1 MAETNKNYSCP
12 GCHCGSM
19 FEYRR
24 KMVCLNCGKEYP
36 KALAASA
43 SHTHSY
49 ESYTDRPLPKVATSA
64 PDRMVR
70 QAQPGQQRTYQQ
82 TSSFTPND
90 RKAAQQKAKKP
101 VLAAMASFIFYV
113 LMLMVFIR
121 GCTA

>member
-36 KALAASA
+36 KALAAS
-43 SHTHSY
+43 STHTHSY
-49 ESYTDRPLPKVATSA
+49 ESFADRPLPKVATSA

-82 TSSFTPND
+82 TTGFTQQSRDTN
-90 RKAAQQKAKKP
+90 RKKAKNP
-101 VLAAMASFIFYV
+101 VLAGLSFFFY
-113 LMLMVFIR
+113 LIMLMAFIR
-121 GCTA
+121 GCAG